1 MLAMMM
7 TLILMSTLAYRVLG
21 ATEYLVAVLLLA
33 GERGLFHRHGI
44 EA

>member
-33 GERGLFHRHGI
+33 GERGLFHRRGI